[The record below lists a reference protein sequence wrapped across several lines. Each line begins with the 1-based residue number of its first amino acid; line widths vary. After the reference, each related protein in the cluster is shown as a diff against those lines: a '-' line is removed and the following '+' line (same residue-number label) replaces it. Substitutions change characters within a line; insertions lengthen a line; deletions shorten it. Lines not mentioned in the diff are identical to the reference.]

1 MQKKLIKELKHIH
14 KIIQKKDK
22 NKEIFEKI
30 NAKIFFSNFFTG
42 FLILFFILI
51 INFNVNIFIL
61 TLSIIGGLVFIIF
74 SSFFNF
80 FNFFIDKK
88 FKKYDI
94 LSNYGYYE
102 NFNDFLKN
110 FLIHFLNKSE
120 TEDIKSNI
128 QILLDIIN
136 CIDNNEIK
144 NEINIKIIEKIGI
157 CTNSIILNHI
167 NQQQE
172 NKKET
177 ENIDIEKIIKVTS

>member
-30 NAKIFFSNFFTG
+30 NFKIIFSNFFTG
-42 FLILFFILI
+42 FFILFFILI

-61 TLSIIGGLVFIIF
+61 ILSILGGCLFILF
-74 SSFFNF
+74 SCFFNF

-94 LSNYGYYE
+94 LNNYGYCGI
-102 NFNDFLKN
+102 FNDFLKN
-110 FLIHFLNKSE
+110 FLLKFLNNSE
-120 TEDIKSNI
+120 TEDIKTNI
-128 QILLDIIN
+128 KMLLDIMN
-136 CIDNNEIK
+136 CIDDNEIK
-144 NEINIKIIEKIGI
+144 SKINIKIIEKIGI

-172 NKKET
+172 NKKEI

>member
-1 MQKKLIKELKHIH
+1 MQKQLIKELKHIH

-30 NAKIFFSNFFTG
+30 NAKIFFSNFLTG
-42 FLILFFILI
+42 FFLLFSILI

-61 TLSIIGGLVFIIF
+61 TLSIIGGFVFIIF

-120 TEDIKSNI
+120 TEDIKNNI

-144 NEINIKIIEKIGI
+144 NEINVKIMEKIGI
-157 CTNSIILNHI
+157 CTNSIIINHI
-167 NQQQE
+167 NEQQE